1 MRRLWAIG
9 RMTFIEC
16 LRTRIVVAL
25 LVVLGAGLLTMALTV
40 TGDGTLTGR
49 TQTFLS
55 YGTVLSQLLLG
66 AVTVILATSIV
77 AGDIRRKTIFTVVSK
92 PVRRWQV
99 LLGRWGG
106 LAALNVLLVAGVAA
120 EIYGLAQ
127 YLRSRPTAI
136 ERDKAEGRTKADRPD
151 LDRYRLDNELFTAR
165 ARHSPRPI
173 DIADRL
179 QRRIQWLE
187 EKGLE
192 PLLRRR
198 LRGKLQAEAAPGTDP
213 PPIDDREIEKRLAD
227 PEARKSLK
235 EEIYADVKAQI
246 AKEAQLI
253 RPGGSVRL
261 DFTGL
266 APPRGP
272 RDTLQIRYRIRPLTR
287 PDSMTL
293 KSMWQIVN
301 NANGY
306 FQVITRTDSTETGS
320 SFRILPQAVTDAGTL
335 SLFYINL
342 PDRRFGG
349 TVKVDPADISVFY
362 RTGSFEGNLARAAT
376 LICLRMMFLSAIGVL
391 FGVFLSFPI
400 ACLVGLIVLGL
411 GMMSGFIAE
420 ATRTD
425 LQGPQ
430 ASGLIYF
437 SKYLAKVLYAFIP
450 NLSLTSTPGDAL
462 VDGQAIPAAAV
473 AREALTGAGLRAL
486 LALSLG
492 WVIFRRRELA
502 KVQV

>member
-1 MRRLWAIG
+1 MRRLWAIA
-9 RMTFIEC
+9 RTTFIEC
-16 LRTRIVVAL
+16 LRTRIVAAL
-25 LVVLGAGLLTMALTV
+25 LVVLGAGLLAMGLTV
-40 TGDGTLTGR
+40 SGDGTLTGR

-55 YGTVLSQLLLG
+55 YSTVLSQLLLG
-66 AVTVILATSIV
+66 AVTIILATSLV

-99 LLGRWGG
+99 LLGRWLG

-127 YLRSRPTAI
+127 YLRSKPTAV
-136 ERDKAEGRTKADRPD
+136 EADKAAGRAKADRPD
-151 LDRYRLDNELFTAR
+151 LDRYRIDNELFTAR
-165 ARHSPRPI
+165 AAHNPQPI

-192 PLLRRR
+192 PLFRQR
-198 LRGKLQAEAAPGTDP
+198 LRDKIQADAAPGTSP
-213 PPIDDREIEKRLAD
+213 PPIDDREIDQRLAD
-227 PEARKSLK
+227 PELRGKLK
-235 EEIYADVKAQI
+235 AEIYAEIKDLI

-253 RPGGSVRL
+253 RTGGSIRL
-261 DFTGL
+261 DFIGL
-266 APPRGP
+266 TPPRGP

-293 KSMWQIVN
+293 KSMWQIRN
-301 NANGY
+301 NTNGY
-306 FQVITRTDSTETGS
+306 FQIITRTDSTETGS

-335 SLFYINL
+335 SILYINL

-362 RTGSFEGNLARAAT
+362 RIGSFEGNLARAAT
-376 LICLRMMFLSAIGVL
+376 IIGLRMMFLSAIGVL
-391 FGVFLSFPI
+391 FGVAVSFPI
-400 ACLVGLIVLGL
+400 ACMLGLVVLGV

-425 LQGPQ
+425 LPGPA
-430 ASGLIYF
+430 ASATIHV
-437 SKYLAKVLYAFIP
+437 SKYLAKVVFAFIP
-450 NLSLTSTPGDAL
+450 NLTLASTPGDAL
-462 VDGQAIPAAAV
+462 VDGLIIPPAAV

-486 LALSLG
+486 LALGLG
-492 WVIFRRRELA
+492 WLIFRRRELA
-502 KVQV
+502 RVQV